1 MESTQW
7 IFAAIALGCGLLF
20 GELAGQMTRS
30 TLQRSKRHPGL
41 AEHGT
46 MIGNVVF
53 WASTAVGLLVATAV
67 LDLDTLQRFETQLV
81 DDLPQFLLAF
91 VWLIIGYAAAVAI
104 SAMVGQSARKAT
116 GVRQPG
122 LERALQVTI
131 MVGALAAAMTQAGI
145 GSEMLILIVGI
156 ALGAPCLAMAL
167 LSGLGG
173 REVASELA
181 AGRALRHHLRPG
193 SSICTGEVSG
203 RIVAVHTTTVE
214 LESANGSRVHIPN
227 RKLLSEGFSVN

>member
-1 MESTQW
+1 MNATQW
-7 IFAAIALGCGLLF
+7 IFAAIALGSGLLF

-30 TLQRSKRHPGL
+30 TLQRSKRHPQL
-41 AEHGT
+41 ADHGT

-53 WASTAVGLLVATAV
+53 WAATAVGLVVATAI
-67 LDLDTLQRFETQLV
+67 LDLDTLQHFEDQLV
-81 DDLPQFLLAF
+81 NDLPQFLLAF

-116 GVRQPG
+116 GIRQPG

-131 MVGALAAAMTQAGI
+131 MVAALAAAMSQAGI
-145 GSEMLILIVGI
+145 GSDILIVLVGVAI
-156 ALGAPCLAMAL
+156 GAPCLAMAL

-193 SSICTGEVSG
+193 SCISTGEVSG
-203 RIVAVHTTTVE
+203 RIIAVHTTTVE
-214 LESANGSRVHIPN
+214 VESSDGSRVHVPN
-227 RKLLSEGFSVN
+227 RKLLGEGFSVS